1 MNKNKEMLEIIEGFQ
16 NLSSKIKEENDSMR
30 DTLKN
35 KNAIIAACKKEYQ
48 KLFEEHS
55 ELKKK
60 YIELEAKLEQNK
72 VEKVKKRK
80 RNNNNNNN
88 KRKKVMVD
96 YESDAD
102 DEKNTSEEE
111 EEEEENDNDYEIV
124 KVKKNKKPKKT
135 KVKKT
140 KKVKGIIDYINSRN
154 I

>member
-35 KNAIIAACKKEYQ
+35 KNTIIAACKKEYQ

-111 EEEEENDNDYEIV
+111 EEEENDNDYEIV

-135 KVKKT
+135 KVKKN

>member
-80 RNNNNNNN
+80 RNNNNNN

-102 DEKNTSEEE
+102 DEKNTSE

-135 KVKKT
+135 KVKKN

>member
-80 RNNNNNNN
+80 RNNNNNN

-102 DEKNTSEEE
+102 DEKNTSEE

-135 KVKKT
+135 KVKK
-140 KKVKGIIDYINSRN
+140 KQKSERYNRLY
-154 I
+154 